1 MSWFT
6 EPFNYA
12 FFGRALL
19 AGAMVGVLCGAVGVF
34 IVLRRMAY
42 IGHGLSYGLL
52 GGVAVA
58 TTLDQSPYAG
68 ATVAIAVGAYLI
80 DRLRRLHGLGGDTAI
95 GVVSTAL
102 FAIGVAVISAN
113 REDAPNLEGLLFGN
127 LLGVSDHDIRLVA
140 SVAIGVAL
148 ILYSLYKPLAFT
160 TYDPDMARAH
170 GVNVARIDLCY
181 NLLVGMVVVSSLRVV
196 GVLLITAV
204 LVFPAATARVL
215 CPTLGAAVLVAAGT
229 GLVAT
234 TAGLYISYHGDIASG
249 PAIVMAHAGV
259 LVLALV
265 WSAALLAR
273 RSAAARR
280 PRAPLPAAEGVS
292 ATSTTAPGR

>member
-1 MSWFT
+1 MNWLT
-6 EPFNYA
+6 EPFDYA

-19 AGAMVGVLCGAVGVF
+19 AGALVGVMCGAVGVF

-58 TTLDQSPYAG
+58 STIDQSPYAG
-68 ATVAIAVGAYLI
+68 ATLAIAVGAFLI

-102 FAIGVAVISAN
+102 FAVGVAVISAN

-127 LLGVSDHDIRLVA
+127 LLGVSNHDITLVA
-140 SVAIGVAL
+140 TVGLGVAG
-148 ILYSLYKPLAFT
+148 ILYSIYKPLAFT

-170 GVNVARIDLCY
+170 GVNVAMIDFGY
-181 NLLVGMVVVSSLRVV
+181 NLLVGAVVVSSLRVV

-204 LVFPAATARVL
+204 LVFPAATARIL
-215 CPTLGAAVLVAAGT
+215 FPTLRAAVLTAAGT

-234 TAGLYISYHGDIASG
+234 TAGLYISYHADIASG
-249 PAIVMAHAGV
+249 PSIVLAHAGALIV
-259 LVLALV
+259 ALATSGL
-265 WSAALLAR
+265 LLAR
-273 RSAAARR
+273 RSAAARLGR
-280 PRAPLPAAEGVS
+280 PIPQAPVGEGAAPASG
-292 ATSTTAPGR
+292 T